1 MANNQNTDNL
11 DYLEEDDASQ
21 AQRCRQEAAVTRLI
35 LSYVKKH
42 PRWHYAADVCHATKA
57 FQKYGIG
64 MCYGEIRALIEVGE
78 LDEEMRDSKL
88 YVRFNEEQS

>member
-35 LSYVKKH
+35 LSYLKKH
-42 PRWHYAADVCHATKA
+42 AGWHLLRDVCHATRA
-57 FQKYGIG
+57 FEKYGAG
-64 MCYGEIRALIEVGE
+64 MCLEVTDALIECDE
-78 LDEEMRDSKL
+78 LEQEMRGTHR
-88 YVRFNEEQS
+88 YVRYNEEQA